1 MVQVASTMMMR
12 LRARMMVLDGFEG
25 MMGFRARVLVLDD
38 VEDLQR
44 LSFK

>member
-1 MVQVASTMMMR
+1 
-12 LRARMMVLDGFEG
+12 MMVLDDFEG